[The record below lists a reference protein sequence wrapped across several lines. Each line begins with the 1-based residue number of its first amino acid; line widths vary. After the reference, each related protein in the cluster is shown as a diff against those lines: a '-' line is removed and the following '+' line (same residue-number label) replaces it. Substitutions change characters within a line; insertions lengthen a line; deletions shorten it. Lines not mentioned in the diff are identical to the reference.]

1 MAIVIPKEQG
11 QDFERWHIASFDA
24 PRPNRFQTFPAATQ
38 TTTASQGNIPEEGLP
53 FTQEAESHFVAE
65 EDISADLAQGQPIK
79 LPTAEDIEQIHNEA
93 RNEGYQVGLEE
104 GKKLA
109 HQEASLAFKTQ
120 TDRLSEITDH
130 FAAALT
136 DLDQE
141 IAEDILEFA
150 VEVARQVVTSS
161 LRVQPESLLPIIR
174 EAMASLPVHH
184 GSVLV
189 YINPHDMEMVKTH
202 FGEQIHHAGWR
213 VIEDKDIQAGG
224 CRVHAGSSE
233 VDATV
238 GTRWRR
244 SLEAIGAKPDWLE
257 PSP

>member
-1 MAIVIPKEQG
+1 MAIVIPKELG
-11 QDFERWHIASFDA
+11 QDFERWHLSSFDS
-24 PRPNRFQTFPAATQ
+24 PNSKRFPSATKPTPAA
-38 TTTASQGNIPEEGLP
+38 APSPVPESISQEES
-53 FTQEAESHFVAE
+53 EKHFVAE
-65 EDISADLAQGQPIK
+65 EDVSSDPVNGLIK
-79 LPTAEDIEQIHNEA
+79 LPTAEEIEQIHNEA
-93 RNEGYQVGLEE
+93 RAEGYQVGLEE

-109 HQEASLAFKTQ
+109 HEEAALTFKTQ
-120 TDRLSEITDH
+120 TDRLTDITNH

-161 LRVQPESLLPIIR
+161 LRVQPESLLLIIR

-184 GSVLV
+184 GSVLI
-189 YINPHDMEMVKTH
+189 YLNPQDMDMVKTH
-202 FGEQIHHAGWR
+202 FSEQIHHAGWR
-213 VIEDKDIQAGG
+213 LLEDKEIQAGG